1 MPMPSW
7 LSGTSLPRT
16 LGWVTAA
23 YSAAIIVRPK
33 LLSAP
38 SGFVDSRGEVP
49 REVATVIAAVG
60 ARDLA
65 SGLVMALVP
74 AGKPLQTALTVRVI
88 ADLSDAVIFG
98 VGIPD
103 TARCLAHR
111 RVRRSVGCVVRGQ
124 RPHHRSCRA
133 HGRTRRAQRAP
144 TASHRADPRLTA
156 RRRWTV
162 RALRGQ

>member
-23 YSAAIIVRPK
+23 YSAALIVRPK
-33 LLSAP
+33 LLAAP
-38 SGFVDSRGEVP
+38 CGFLDSRGQVP

-60 ARDLA
+60 ARDVA
-65 SGLVMALVP
+65 SGLAMALVP
-74 AGKPLQTALTVRVI
+74 AGKPLQTALAVRVM

-103 TARCLAHR
+103 TARAWRIAGVAAVWGALCAASARTTEAAAPTGAPAVHNGHNGHPPHVIEL
-111 RVRRSVGCVVRGQ
+111 VRG
-124 RPHHRSCRA
+124 
-133 HGRTRRAQRAP
+133 
-144 TASHRADPRLTA
+144 
-156 RRRWTV
+156 
-162 RALRGQ
+162 